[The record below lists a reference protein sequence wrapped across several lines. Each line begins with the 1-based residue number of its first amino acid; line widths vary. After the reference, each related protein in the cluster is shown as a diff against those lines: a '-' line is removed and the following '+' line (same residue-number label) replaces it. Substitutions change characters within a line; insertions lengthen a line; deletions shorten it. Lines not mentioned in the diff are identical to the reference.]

1 MDDLHL
7 TRRTGLPDALRVLVT
22 ELPRDEWEAHPAF
35 RGLASFWLDKH
46 LMFRRIATLLREET
60 QARLDKALD
69 PAAHAARVSRLGGM
83 YLGELHGHHNVED
96 AHYFPVMA
104 GLDARVAHGFDL
116 LDADHHALEALLARF
131 ADEAN
136 AVIRAGAA
144 GHDAAGAF
152 LDTVT
157 RLDRFVDRHL
167 ADEEDIVVPLI
178 LRHGLG

>member
-1 MDDLHL
+1 MDDLDL
-7 TRRTGLPDALRVLVT
+7 IRRTGLPDALRVLVA

-35 RGLASFWLDKH
+35 RGLAAFWLDKH
-46 LMFRRIATLLREET
+46 LMFRRLATILREET

-96 AHYFPVMA
+96 AHYFPLMA
-104 GLDARVAHGFDL
+104 GLDSRVARGFEL
-116 LDADHHALEALLARF
+116 LDADHHALDALLAEF
-131 ADEAN
+131 ADRAN
-136 AVIRAGAA
+136 AVIRAGAE

-152 LDTVT
+152 LDTVA
-157 RLDRFVDRHL
+157 RMEGFVDRHL
-167 ADEEDIVVPLI
+167 EDEEDIVVPLI